1 MWLHFLC
8 EQEVTIEREALQTK
22 LRRLEH
28 EMEDIKSS
36 GSHGDSE
43 LIQLRSQVH
52 DLERK
57 LTEAEDEICDL
68 QQEAH
73 DLEMVSIVAEWFKPV
88 SYSYSDLQVS
98 YSF

>member
-1 MWLHFLC
+1 MRNLISIISPLSVTQLFLIK
-8 EQEVTIEREALQTK
+8 QEVTSERDALQTK

-73 DLEMVSIVAEWFKPV
+73 DLEMVS
-88 SYSYSDLQVS
+88 
-98 YSF
+98 

>member
-1 MWLHFLC
+1 
-8 EQEVTIEREALQTK
+8 
-22 LRRLEH
+22 
-28 EMEDIKSS
+28 MEDIKSS

-73 DLEMVSIVAEWFKPV
+73 DLEMVSIVAE
-88 SYSYSDLQVS
+88 
-98 YSF
+98 